1 MGFPGCCSLC
11 YGYPAARTW
20 VFSGTRGSATCF
32 CKSQLALPR
41 HAVPA
46 LGYSACNISRH
57 PEPCSGDKNQTAC
70 TAAHCHWAGGKCGP
84 PPPPA
89 GSTPARAVRWAARLA
104 GVARAGRR
112 ARRVP
117 VRRVTPPAHILPNS
131 LVSNSPKY
139 LQRMITNALPEQ
151 VHARSVPPLPD

>member
-84 PPPPA
+84 PPPP
-89 GSTPARAVRWAARLA
+89 PAPPPPVPSGGLLGWLAWLALA
-104 GVARAGRR
+104 GVLGACLFVG
-112 ARRVP
+112 
-117 VRRVTPPAHILPNS
+117 
-131 LVSNSPKY
+131 
-139 LQRMITNALPEQ
+139 
-151 VHARSVPPLPD
+151 